1 MEIYTLKSII
11 ILIFSLLFG
20 TVFASEISYIR
31 YYANEKDFIANVPM
45 KSTNRRGYDHLT
57 AYFNDKN
64 LPVKLEYYMSNGSL
78 RKREIMEYN
87 SDKVLVK
94 KGEVNSEGKFLE
106 LVVYSNDEPWSVEF
120 QKSNSIEKE
129 SVNLVDQRST
139 FIIPRGEQVTQII
152 FETID
157 GLKYG
162 KIELDYDYLNFLSE
176 ERWRKLPSGEI
187 IRKFNYKFDL
197 MSNVT
202 QIWEYGRD
210 NKLVSEVALDM
221 VPADQ
226 LYRTPPP
233 RTGNILDEY
242 DIIQKEIKEKRII
255 TSNNP
260 IIPHSVFDQL
270 VLKSGQSLEVDFVG
284 TNQNG
289 IQFRLSNNDGL
300 LTVPFN
306 NVRSLTSRMGDVIYP
321 EAIEFRKSY

>member
-1 MEIYTLKSII
+1 LKSII
-11 ILIFSLLFG
+11 ILTLALVID

-139 FIIPRGEQVTQII
+139 FIIPRGDQVTQII

-176 ERWRKLPSGEI
+176 ERWRKLPSGEV

>member
-1 MEIYTLKSII
+1 MEVYTLKSII
-11 ILIFSLLFG
+11 ILILALLFG

-94 KGEVNSEGKFLE
+94 KGEINSEGKFLE

-139 FIIPRGEQVTQII
+139 FIIPRGEEVTQII

>member
-1 MEIYTLKSII
+1 MRFFILLTII
-11 ILIFSLLFG
+11 IYQIILSDD
-20 TVFASEISYIR
+20 ISYIR

-45 KSTNRRGYDHLT
+45 KSTSRRGFDHLT
-57 AYFNDKN
+57 AYFNDYN

-78 RKREIMEYN
+78 TKREIMEYN
-87 SDKVLVK
+87 DDKVLVK
-94 KGEVNSEGKFLE
+94 KGEVNSEGKFLK
-106 LVVYSNDEPWSVEF
+106 LVVFSNDEPWSIEF
-120 QKSNSIEKE
+120 QKSNFIKDEYI
-129 SVNLVDQRST
+129 NFTDQRST

-157 GLKYG
+157 GKKYG

-176 ERWRKLPSGEI
+176 ERWRSLPSGEI
-187 IRKFNYKFDL
+187 VRKFKYKFDL

-202 QIWEYGRD
+202 QIWEYGK
-210 NKLVSEVALDM
+210 NNELISEVALDM
-221 VPADQ
+221 APADQ

-242 DIIQKEIKEKRII
+242 DIIKREIEDKR
-255 TSNNP
+255 TLSSSNP
-260 IIPHSVFDQL
+260 IIPHTNFDQL
-270 VLKSGQSLEVDFVG
+270 VLKTGQSLDIDFVG

-289 IQFRLSNNDGL
+289 IQFRLNDNDGL
-300 LTVPFN
+300 LTVPFS

>member
-1 MEIYTLKSII
+1 MKFFILLTII
-11 ILIFSLLFG
+11 IYQIILSDD
-20 TVFASEISYIR
+20 ISYIR

-45 KSTNRRGYDHLT
+45 KSTSRRGFDHLT
-57 AYFNDKN
+57 AYFNDYN

-78 RKREIMEYN
+78 TKREIMEYN
-87 SDKVLVK
+87 DDKVLVR
-94 KGEVNSEGKFLE
+94 KGEVNSEGKFLK
-106 LVVYSNDEPWSVEF
+106 LVVFSHDEPWSIEF
-120 QKSNSIEKE
+120 QKSNFIKDEYI
-129 SVNLVDQRST
+129 NFNDQRST

-157 GLKYG
+157 GKKYG

-176 ERWRKLPSGEI
+176 ERWRALPSGKI
-187 IRKFNYKFDL
+187 IRKFKYKFDL

-202 QIWEYGRD
+202 QIWEYGKD
-210 NKLVSEVALDM
+210 NELISEVALDM

-242 DIIQKEIKEKRII
+242 DIIKKEIEDKRII
-255 TSNNP
+255 SSNNP
-260 IIPHSVFDQL
+260 IIPHTNFDQL
-270 VLKSGQSLEVDFVG
+270 VLKTGQSLDIDFVG

-289 IQFRLSNNDGL
+289 IQFRLNDNDGL
-300 LTVPFN
+300 LTVPFS

>member
-1 MEIYTLKSII
+1 MEVYTLKSII
-11 ILIFSLLFG
+11 VLILALVIG
-20 TVFASEISYIR
+20 AVFASEISYIR

-139 FIIPRGEQVTQII
+139 FIIPRGEEVTQII

>member
-1 MEIYTLKSII
+1 MEVYTLKSII
-11 ILIFSLLFG
+11 ILILALVIG

-221 VPADQ
+221 IPADQ

-255 TSNNP
+255 ASNNP
-260 IIPHSVFDQL
+260 IIPHSIFDQL

>member
-1 MEIYTLKSII
+1 MKSII
-11 ILIFSLLFG
+11 ILILALVIG

-45 KSTNRRGYDHLT
+45 KSTNRRGYGHLT

-139 FIIPRGEQVTQII
+139 FIIPRGEEVTQII

>member
-1 MEIYTLKSII
+1 MEVYTLKSII
-11 ILIFSLLFG
+11 ILILALVIG

-45 KSTNRRGYDHLT
+45 KSTNRRGNDHLT

-106 LVVYSNDEPWSVEF
+106 LVVYSNDEPWSIEF

-129 SVNLVDQRST
+129 SIHLVDQRST

>member
-1 MEIYTLKSII
+1 MRLFILLTII
-11 ILIFSLLFG
+11 IYQIILSDD
-20 TVFASEISYIR
+20 ISYIR

-45 KSTNRRGYDHLT
+45 KSTSRRGFDHLT
-57 AYFNDKN
+57 AYFNDYN

-78 RKREIMEYN
+78 TKREIMEYN
-87 SDKVLVK
+87 DDKVLVR
-94 KGEVNSEGKFLE
+94 KGEVNSEGKFLK
-106 LVVYSNDEPWSVEF
+106 LVVFSNDEPWSIEF
-120 QKSNSIEKE
+120 QKSNFIKDEYI
-129 SVNLVDQRST
+129 NFTDQRST

-157 GLKYG
+157 GKKYG

-176 ERWRKLPSGEI
+176 ERWRALPSGEI
-187 IRKFNYKFDL
+187 IRKFKYKFDL

-202 QIWEYGRD
+202 QIWEYGK
-210 NKLVSEVALDM
+210 NNELISEVALDM

-242 DIIQKEIKEKRII
+242 DIIKKEIEDKRII
-255 TSNNP
+255 SSNNP
-260 IIPHSVFDQL
+260 IIPHTNFDQL
-270 VLKSGQSLEVDFVG
+270 VLKTGQSLDIDFVG

-289 IQFRLSNNDGL
+289 IQFRLNDNDGL
-300 LTVPFN
+300 LTVPFS

>member
-1 MEIYTLKSII
+1 MKFFILLTII
-11 ILIFSLLFG
+11 IYQIILSDD
-20 TVFASEISYIR
+20 ISYIR

-45 KSTNRRGYDHLT
+45 KSTSRRGFDHLT
-57 AYFNDKN
+57 AYFNDYN
-64 LPVKLEYYMSNGSL
+64 LPVKLEHYMSNGSL
-78 RKREIMEYN
+78 TKREIMEYDD
-87 SDKVLVK
+87 DKVLVR
-94 KGEVNSEGKFLE
+94 KGEVNSEGKFLK
-106 LVVYSNDEPWSVEF
+106 LVVYSNDEPWSIEF
-120 QKSNSIEKE
+120 QKSNFIKDEYI
-129 SVNLVDQRST
+129 NFTDQRST

-157 GLKYG
+157 GKKYG

-176 ERWRKLPSGEI
+176 ERWRALPSGKI
-187 IRKFNYKFDL
+187 IRKFKYKFDL

-202 QIWEYGRD
+202 QIWEYGKD
-210 NKLVSEVALDM
+210 NELISEVALDM

-242 DIIQKEIKEKRII
+242 DIIKKEIEDKRII
-255 TSNNP
+255 SSNNP
-260 IIPHSVFDQL
+260 IIPHTNFDQL
-270 VLKSGQSLEVDFVG
+270 VLKTGQSLDIDFVG

-289 IQFRLSNNDGL
+289 IQFRLNDNDGL
-300 LTVPFN
+300 LTVPFS

>member
-1 MEIYTLKSII
+1 MKFFILLTII
-11 ILIFSLLFG
+11 IYQIILSDD
-20 TVFASEISYIR
+20 ISYIR

-45 KSTNRRGYDHLT
+45 KSTSRRGFDHLT
-57 AYFNDKN
+57 AYFNDYN

-78 RKREIMEYN
+78 TKREIMEYN
-87 SDKVLVK
+87 DDKVLVR
-94 KGEVNSEGKFLE
+94 KGEVNSEGKFLK
-106 LVVYSNDEPWSVEF
+106 LVVFSNDEPWSIEF
-120 QKSNSIEKE
+120 QKSNFIKDEHI
-129 SVNLVDQRST
+129 NFTDQRST

-157 GLKYG
+157 GKKYG

-176 ERWRKLPSGEI
+176 ERWRSLPSGKI
-187 IRKFNYKFDL
+187 IRKFKYKFDL

-202 QIWEYGRD
+202 QIWEYGKD
-210 NKLVSEVALDM
+210 NELISEVALDM

-242 DIIQKEIKEKRII
+242 DIIKKEIEDKRII
-255 TSNNP
+255 SSNNP
-260 IIPHSVFDQL
+260 IIPHTNFDQL
-270 VLKSGQSLEVDFVG
+270 VLKTGHSLDIDFVG

-289 IQFRLSNNDGL
+289 IQFRLNDNDGL
-300 LTVPFN
+300 LTVPFS

>member
-1 MEIYTLKSII
+1 MKFFILLTII
-11 ILIFSLLFG
+11 IYQIILSDD
-20 TVFASEISYIR
+20 ISYIR

-45 KSTNRRGYDHLT
+45 KSTSRRGFDHLT
-57 AYFNDKN
+57 AYFNDYN

-78 RKREIMEYN
+78 TKREIMEYN
-87 SDKVLVK
+87 DDKVLVR
-94 KGEVNSEGKFLE
+94 KGEVNSEGKFLK
-106 LVVYSNDEPWSVEF
+106 LVVFSNDEPWSIEF
-120 QKSNSIEKE
+120 QKSNFIKDEHI
-129 SVNLVDQRST
+129 NFTDQRST

-157 GLKYG
+157 GKKYG

-176 ERWRKLPSGEI
+176 ERWRALPSGEI
-187 IRKFNYKFDL
+187 IRKFKYKFDL

-202 QIWEYGRD
+202 QIWEYGK
-210 NKLVSEVALDM
+210 NNELISEVALDM

-242 DIIQKEIKEKRII
+242 DIIKKEIEDKRII
-255 TSNNP
+255 SSNNP
-260 IIPHSVFDQL
+260 IIPHTNFDQL
-270 VLKSGQSLEVDFVG
+270 VLKTGQSLDIDFVG

-289 IQFRLSNNDGL
+289 IQFRLNDNDGL
-300 LTVPFN
+300 LTVPFS

>member
-1 MEIYTLKSII
+1 MEVYTLKSII
-11 ILIFSLLFG
+11 VLILALVIG

>member
-1 MEIYTLKSII
+1 MEVYTLKSII
-11 ILIFSLLFG
+11 ILILALMIG

-31 YYANEKDFIANVPM
+31 YYLNEKDFIANVPM

>member
-1 MEIYTLKSII
+1 MEVYTLKSIT
-11 ILIFSLLFG
+11 ILILVLVIG

-31 YYANEKDFIANVPM
+31 YYANEQDFIANVPM

-94 KGEVNSEGKFLE
+94 KGEVNSEGEFLE

-129 SVNLVDQRST
+129 SFNFVDQRST
-139 FIIPRGEQVTQII
+139 FIIPRGEEVTQII

>member
-1 MEIYTLKSII
+1 MKFFILLTII
-11 ILIFSLLFG
+11 IYQIILSDD
-20 TVFASEISYIR
+20 ISYIR

-45 KSTNRRGYDHLT
+45 KSTSRRGFDHLT
-57 AYFNDKN
+57 AYFNDYN

-78 RKREIMEYN
+78 TKREIMEYN
-87 SDKVLVK
+87 DDKVLVR
-94 KGEVNSEGKFLE
+94 KGEVNSEGKFLK
-106 LVVYSNDEPWSVEF
+106 LVVFSNDEPWSIEF
-120 QKSNSIEKE
+120 QKSNFIKDEYI
-129 SVNLVDQRST
+129 NFTDQRST

-157 GLKYG
+157 GKKYG

-176 ERWRKLPSGEI
+176 ERWRTLPSGEI
-187 IRKFNYKFDL
+187 IRKFKYKFDL

-202 QIWEYGRD
+202 QIWEFGK
-210 NKLVSEVALDM
+210 NNELISEVALDM

-242 DIIQKEIKEKRII
+242 DIIKKEIEDKRII
-255 TSNNP
+255 SSSNP
-260 IIPHSVFDQL
+260 IIPHTIFDQL
-270 VLKSGQSLEVDFVG
+270 VLKTGQSLDIDFVG

-289 IQFRLSNNDGL
+289 IQFRLNDNDGL
-300 LTVPFN
+300 LTVPFS

>member
-1 MEIYTLKSII
+1 MEVYTLKSIT
-11 ILIFSLLFG
+11 ILVLVIG

-139 FIIPRGEQVTQII
+139 FIIPRGEEVTQII

>member
-1 MEIYTLKSII
+1 MKFFILLTII
-11 ILIFSLLFG
+11 IYQIILSDD
-20 TVFASEISYIR
+20 ISYIR

-45 KSTNRRGYDHLT
+45 KSTSRRGFDHLT
-57 AYFNDKN
+57 AYFNDYN

-78 RKREIMEYN
+78 TKREIMEYN
-87 SDKVLVK
+87 DDKVLVR
-94 KGEVNSEGKFLE
+94 KGEVNSEGKFLK
-106 LVVYSNDEPWSVEF
+106 LVVFSNDEPWSIEF
-120 QKSNSIEKE
+120 QKSNFIKDEYI
-129 SVNLVDQRST
+129 NFNDQRST

-157 GLKYG
+157 GKKYG

-176 ERWRKLPSGEI
+176 ERWRALPSGKI
-187 IRKFNYKFDL
+187 IRKFKYKFDL

-202 QIWEYGRD
+202 QIWEYGK
-210 NKLVSEVALDM
+210 NNELISEVALDM

-242 DIIQKEIKEKRII
+242 DIIKKEIEDKRII
-255 TSNNP
+255 SSNNP
-260 IIPHSVFDQL
+260 IIPHTNFDQL
-270 VLKSGQSLEVDFVG
+270 VLKTGQSLDIDFVG

-289 IQFRLSNNDGL
+289 IQFRLNDNDGL
-300 LTVPFN
+300 LTVPFS

>member
-11 ILIFSLLFG
+11 ILIFSLLYG

-31 YYANEKDFIANVPM
+31 YYLNEKDFIANVPM

-139 FIIPRGEQVTQII
+139 FIIPRGDQVTQII

>member
-1 MEIYTLKSII
+1 MKSII
-11 ILIFSLLFG
+11 ILILALVIG

-31 YYANEKDFIANVPM
+31 YYANQQDFIANVPM

-64 LPVKLEYYMSNGSL
+64 LPVKLEYYISNGSL

>member
-1 MEIYTLKSII
+1 MKFFILLTII
-11 ILIFSLLFG
+11 IYQIILSDD
-20 TVFASEISYIR
+20 ISYIR

-45 KSTNRRGYDHLT
+45 KSTSRRGFDHLT
-57 AYFNDKN
+57 AYFNDYN

-78 RKREIMEYN
+78 TKREIMEYN
-87 SDKVLVK
+87 DDKVLVR
-94 KGEVNSEGKFLE
+94 KGEVNSEGKFLK
-106 LVVYSNDEPWSVEF
+106 LVVFSNDEPWSIEF
-120 QKSNSIEKE
+120 QKSNFIKDEYI
-129 SVNLVDQRST
+129 NFTDQRST

-157 GLKYG
+157 GKKYG

-176 ERWRKLPSGEI
+176 ERWRALPSGEI
-187 IRKFNYKFDL
+187 IRKFKYKFDL

-202 QIWEYGRD
+202 QIWEYGK
-210 NKLVSEVALDM
+210 NNELISEVALDM

-242 DIIQKEIKEKRII
+242 DIIKREIEDKRTI
-255 TSNNP
+255 SSSNP
-260 IIPHSVFDQL
+260 IIPHTNFDQL
-270 VLKSGQSLEVDFVG
+270 VLKTGQSLDIDFVG

-289 IQFRLSNNDGL
+289 IQFRLNDNDGL
-300 LTVPFN
+300 LTVPFS

>member
-1 MEIYTLKSII
+1 MKSII
-11 ILIFSLLFG
+11 ILILTLAIG

-139 FIIPRGEQVTQII
+139 FIIPRGEEVTQII

-202 QIWEYGRD
+202 QIWEYGR
-210 NKLVSEVALDM
+210 NNRLVSEVALDM